1 MIAADK
7 TFIVPVVL
15 ILFDDAHE
23 TFNIRFYLR
32 FLFDFKERD
41 DLLCISS
48 IFPSSCSIENRATAI
63 IIVAGL
69 NAAAVCV
76 VAVIAPAFAAEPF

>member
-1 MIAADK
+1 MIGEDLIMIAADK

-23 TFNIRFYLR
+23 AFNIRFYLR

-41 DLLCISS
+41 DLPLHILN
-48 IFPSSCSIENRATAI
+48 FPKF
-63 IIVAGL
+63 L
-69 NAAAVCV
+69 
-76 VAVIAPAFAAEPF
+76 FD

>member
-23 TFNIRFYLR
+23 AFNIRFYLR

-41 DLLCISS
+41 DLSLHILN
-48 IFPSSCSIENRATAI
+48 FPKLLFN
-63 IIVAGL
+63 
-69 NAAAVCV
+69 
-76 VAVIAPAFAAEPF
+76 

>member
-1 MIAADK
+1 MIAAGK

-41 DLLCISS
+41 DLPLHILN
-48 IFPSSCSIENRATAI
+48 FPKFLFN
-63 IIVAGL
+63 
-69 NAAAVCV
+69 
-76 VAVIAPAFAAEPF
+76 

>member
-41 DLLCISS
+41 DLPLHI
-48 IFPSSCSIENRATAI
+48 
-63 IIVAGL
+63 L
-69 NAAAVCV
+69 N
-76 VAVIAPAFAAEPF
+76 FLKFLFD

>member
-1 MIAADK
+1 MRLLPNRLNDLLLITKHVFACAILVGKDLIMIAADK

-15 ILFDDAHE
+15 VLFDDAHE

-41 DLLCISS
+41 DLPLHILN
-48 IFPSSCSIENRATAI
+48 FPKF
-63 IIVAGL
+63 L
-69 NAAAVCV
+69 
-76 VAVIAPAFAAEPF
+76 FD